1 MYCIQYS
8 LEGIYFD
15 RILDLTSFWIGKSRI
30 LSSIRGDP
38 TGITNDLK
46 ELLRLE
52 WIEKQ
57 DGIAYSGQKIV
68 EYRRKDIPQTLDQLD
83 NIMTTFEDNKET
95 AIEEMKKIKY
105 CITTKN
111 PKKISKRGK
120 DLLSW
125 IQSELVDRAFM
136 VTIRIKYQGRLGL
149 LHPSVMNQR
158 VKVVEKFIDG
168 VMKELTLFKN
178 DKIIQEYFQ
187 NHTHK
192 LEPFKI

>member
-1 MYCIQYS
+1 M
-8 LEGIYFD
+8 
-15 RILDLTSFWIGKSRI
+15 TSFWTPKGNI
-30 LSSIRGDP
+30 LSSIGGNP

-46 ELLRLE
+46 GLLRLE
-52 WIEKQ
+52 WIEKK
-57 DGIAYSGQKIV
+57 DGIAESGQKIV
-68 EYRRKDIPQTLDQLD
+68 LYRRIDMPQTLEQFNNAMD
-83 NIMTTFEDNKET
+83 NFDDNLEE
-95 AIEEMKKIKY
+95 AIKEMKKMKY

>member
-1 MYCIQYS
+1 MW
-8 LEGIYFD
+8 
-15 RILDLTSFWIGKSRI
+15 TSKRVI
-30 LSSIRGDP
+30 LSTIHGDP
-38 TGITNDLK
+38 TGITHDLK
-46 ELLRLE
+46 QLLRLE
-52 WIEKQ
+52 WIEKR
-57 DGIAYSGQKIV
+57 DGIADSGQKIV
-68 EYRRKDIPQTLDQLD
+68 EYRRKDIPQTLDQLE
-83 NIMTTFEDNKET
+83 NIMDTFENNKET
-95 AIEEMKKIKY
+95 AIEEMKKMKY

-111 PKKISKRGK
+111 PKKISKKGK

-125 IQSELVDRAFM
+125 IQSELIDRAFM
-136 VTIRIKYQGRLGL
+136 VTIRIKYQGRLEL

-158 VKVVEKFIDG
+158 VKVVEKFIDE